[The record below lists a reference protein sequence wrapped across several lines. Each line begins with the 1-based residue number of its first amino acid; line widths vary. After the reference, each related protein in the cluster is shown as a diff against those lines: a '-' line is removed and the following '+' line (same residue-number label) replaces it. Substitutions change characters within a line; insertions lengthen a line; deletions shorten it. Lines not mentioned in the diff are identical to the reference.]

1 MTAPLQVSRADTSKD
16 SSSGLGSSSASF
28 TEAGSEC
35 WEAQHQTQTL
45 GRGLKSGQGYKE
57 THFDTL
63 PPRYGEHCQGGG
75 QVHAV
80 HTLPYTLF
88 HCQHACFD
96 PHQHKNTFK

>member
-1 MTAPLQVSRADTSKD
+1 MGRGDTSKD

-28 TEAGSEC
+28 TEMGTEC
-35 WEAQHQTQTL
+35 WETQ
-45 GRGLKSGQGYKE
+45 GNKSGYKE

-63 PPRYGEHCQGGG
+63 PPRYADHRGAGPG
-75 QVHAV
+75 QAHAV

-96 PHQHKNTFK
+96 HHQHNKTFK